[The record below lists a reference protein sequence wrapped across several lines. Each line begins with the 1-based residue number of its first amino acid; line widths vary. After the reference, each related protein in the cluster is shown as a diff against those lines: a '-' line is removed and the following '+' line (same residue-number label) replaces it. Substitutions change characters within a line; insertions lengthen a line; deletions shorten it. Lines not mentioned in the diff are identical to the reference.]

1 MALSTGRK
9 LAIFSNLAAEIDGLA
24 ELERDRFCGADLHD
38 VKVQALLAALE
49 IAAAGG
55 HNRDLSIAKSLQSL
69 LSLSFSLFAVS
80 IKWLKRQVSL
90 NFLIQAFFVE

>member
-9 LAIFSNLAAEIDGLA
+9 LAIFSNLAAEVDGLA

-38 VKVQALLAALE
+38 VKGQAHARRALE

-55 HNRDLSIAKSLQSL
+55 HNLVLSIDESL
-69 LSLSFSLFAVS
+69 
-80 IKWLKRQVSL
+80 
-90 NFLIQAFFVE
+90 